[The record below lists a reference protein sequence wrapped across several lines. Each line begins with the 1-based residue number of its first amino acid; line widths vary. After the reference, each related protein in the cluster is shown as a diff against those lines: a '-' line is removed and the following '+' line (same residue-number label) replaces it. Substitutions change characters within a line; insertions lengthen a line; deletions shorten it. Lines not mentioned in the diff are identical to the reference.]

1 MRAHRAIKF
10 PYKTYKTFPCPI
22 VPIQLQG
29 PQGWITF
36 DAYVDSGAFYSIFS
50 TQDAQ
55 LMGLDYRAGRRSSIT
70 VGDGNTIP
78 VYFHTLPMMVGN
90 ISFNAVIGFSQKLG
104 VGFNLLGRRSIF
116 EKFVIVFDDV
126 KKQITFILR

>member
-1 MRAHRAIKF
+1 M
-10 PYKTYKTFPCPI
+10 
-22 VPIQLQG
+22 
-29 PQGWITF
+29 TF

-55 LMGLDYRAGRRSSIT
+55 LMGLDFRAGRRSSIT

-78 VYFHTLPMMVGN
+78 VYFHTLPIMIGN
-90 ISFNAVIGFSQKLG
+90 ISLNAVIGFSQKLG
-104 VGFNLLGRRSIF
+104 VGFNLLGRRSVF

-126 KKQITFILR
+126 KKQITFIPR